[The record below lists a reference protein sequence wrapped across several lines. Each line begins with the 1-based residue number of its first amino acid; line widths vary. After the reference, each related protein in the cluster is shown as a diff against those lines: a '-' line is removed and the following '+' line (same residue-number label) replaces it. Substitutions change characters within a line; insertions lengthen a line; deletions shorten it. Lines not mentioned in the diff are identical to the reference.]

1 LGYPPHVDCHT
12 QFDRCSSNGRSDV
25 QCRHKTKTALR
36 FRVPRFH
43 GQSKPPTGGTYV
55 LGLPIDVPKQPR
67 PYLVLFT
74 RYSETL
80 AENCYISELTV
91 SLVFDTTADGIQL
104 GIL

>member
-1 LGYPPHVDCHT
+1 MPPQNKNCPQVP
-12 QFDRCSSNGRSDV
+12 SP
-25 QCRHKTKTALR
+25 ALSR
-36 FRVPRFH
+36 P
-43 GQSKPPTGGTYV
+43 KPPTGGTYV